1 MHELLDEALMVTTIA
16 HFVLNKLCRS
26 FSGRGCCAPTCR
38 DAQEE
43 SRTLLSC
50 SSFHI
55 RCWPRIWEPQLQQKM
70 VYFHLCLLGQFYSEG
85 FPGQGLTAML
95 LHQQAGK
102 CFICALKSSF
112 VDVAGGKALNG
123 SGG

>member
-1 MHELLDEALMVTTIA
+1 MM
-16 HFVLNKLCRS
+16 
-26 FSGRGCCAPTCR
+26 
-38 DAQEE
+38 
-43 SRTLLSC
+43 
-50 SSFHI
+50 
-55 RCWPRIWEPQLQQKM
+55 
-70 VYFHLCLLGQFYSEG
+70 YFHLCLLGHFYSEG

-95 LHQQAGK
+95 LHQQAGS

>member
-1 MHELLDEALMVTTIA
+1 MM
-16 HFVLNKLCRS
+16 
-26 FSGRGCCAPTCR
+26 
-38 DAQEE
+38 
-43 SRTLLSC
+43 
-50 SSFHI
+50 
-55 RCWPRIWEPQLQQKM
+55 
-70 VYFHLCLLGQFYSEG
+70 YFHFCLLGHFYSEG

-95 LHQQAGK
+95 LHQQAGN